1 MESKVEEIT
10 TQMLEQRGFEVINK
24 VGNELVGTGR
34 GKEPIIV
41 FFNQSPKINNDRV
54 QEYILQMRNENL
66 THAIIVYNDAVTST
80 AQKVIDELKGLR
92 IELFQRNSLRYNIT
106 KHRLVPTHSLLT
118 KSEMKSFKEQF
129 GTKIPI
135 ILYNDPIARFFDFQ
149 RGDIVK
155 VERKNGFVCYR
166 IVK

>member
-1 MESKVEEIT
+1 MEQEKIKET
-10 TQMLEQRGFEVINK
+10 TTEMLQQRGFEVSEIDD
-24 VGNELVGTGR
+24 ELVASAK
-34 GKEPIIV
+34 GKASIIV

-54 QEYILQMRNENL
+54 QEYILKMRNDNF
-66 THAIIVYNDAVTST
+66 THAIIIYNDAVTST
-80 AQKVIDELKGLR
+80 AQKVIDELKGMR
-92 IELFQRNSLRYNIT
+92 IELFQKKTLRYNIT

-118 KSEMKSFKEQF
+118 KSEMKTFKEEY

-135 ILYNDPIARFFDFQ
+135 ILYNDPVARFFDFQ